1 MEEREISIELS
12 HSLREWGYNL
22 STERNFTFAKQVVE
36 TALDWF
42 RWRGEGHSQSMTTL
56 GLRCIDF
63 PSSIDRAFE
72 HYLRKEDVL
81 EPIYCYTDEVDMNGR
96 KPCFRLYDSQKR
108 DHVFKM
114 NHDFKKISTQDLHP
128 FHRFVFHE
136 MTKEDFLFQR
146 WIIEDSQT
154 AIIARETVM
163 KVLFLCYALQH
174 QECYHCKSKDSL
186 RFSEESSMSW
196 NDMLCTECFSL
207 YEVKTLR
214 DTRSIDESY
223 LSNKFSCGSWEQ
235 YCRLKNSGYSNMYLI
250 FIPWQ
255 SAEDTYPVFVT
266 RVHRVLPQICHATFN
281 QNLHGI
287 RLNTVV
293 NVFPVMK
300 QKWFD
305 LPKPKSS
312 IDVGS
317 IGKKVFIERFS
328 KDSYDYYHSFYFG
341 GSDDSEPEVESCK
354 DNDTLAVVSE
364 EVTRPRSND
373 RDVSDVSRLLQQ
385 WKSKLSD

>member
-1 MEEREISIELS
+1 M
-12 HSLREWGYNL
+12 
-22 STERNFTFAKQVVE
+22 
-36 TALDWF
+36 D
-42 RWRGEGHSQSMTTL
+42 
-56 GLRCIDF
+56 
-63 PSSIDRAFE
+63 
-72 HYLRKEDVL
+72 
-81 EPIYCYTDEVDMNGR
+81 
-96 KPCFRLYDSQKR
+96 
-108 DHVFKM
+108 
-114 NHDFKKISTQDLHP
+114 P

-154 AIIARETVM
+154 TIIAREMVI

-186 RFSEESSMSW
+186 RFSASSMSW
-196 NDMLCTECFSL
+196 SDMICTECFSL
-207 YEVKTLR
+207 YEVKTLSN
-214 DTRSIDESY
+214 TRSIDESY

-255 SAEDTYPVFVT
+255 SAQDIYPVFVA
-266 RVHRVLPQICHATFN
+266 RVHRALPQICHATFN

-287 RLNTVV
+287 RLNTIV

-305 LPKPKSS
+305 LPKPKSP
-312 IDVGS
+312 IDVGR

-328 KDSYDYYHSFYFG
+328 KDSYDYYYSFYFG
-341 GSDDSEPEVESCK
+341 GSDESEPEVDSSK
-354 DNDTLAVVSE
+354 DNDTLEVVSKD
-364 EVTRPRSND
+364 VTRPRNND
-373 RDVSDVSRLLQQ
+373 RDVSDVNRLLQQ